1 VLKNLRKGENF
12 LTSLVLSKGRHP
24 EVASQFKTEG
34 RCGWNEGRIQNLISL
49 AKNIEEKIC
58 PISFGF
64 IFKEVRTIE
73 NFQKESEKEKRICF

>member
-24 EVASQFKTEG
+24 EVASKFKTEG

-49 AKNIEEKIC
+49 AKNI
-58 PISFGF
+58 
-64 IFKEVRTIE
+64 
-73 NFQKESEKEKRICF
+73 